1 MNANHRATGFF
12 MSRQVFS
19 CNKENTPN
27 ERIASGFHFYR
38 LNG

>member
-1 MNANHRATGFF
+1 MNARHRAAGFF

-19 CNKENTPN
+19 CNKETPN